1 MGFSFIKSIL
11 VPLLIF
17 SITFC
22 QILPSWARDDDK
34 DIRVVFVGI
43 KFKNV
48 PEQIREIIS
57 WRMTAILDT
66 QESLILTKPDAA
78 RIVYGRKKMSELIEK
93 QSLEAFLAF
102 AEQYKFD
109 HVFSGNLVNQSA
121 DSDKV
126 FLVGELSRY
135 DLATGNTNIYKISK
149 DYDKFGNELI
159 KFKEQYVE
167 SLLNNKDSERQPWSL
182 LVVGGIAIA
191 AVIVTGVLLS
201 AGGAKGN
208 ESEQGSDN

>member
-17 SITFC
+17 SITFF

-34 DIRVVFVGI
+34 DIRVAFVGI

-93 QSLEAFLAF
+93 QSLEAFLSF

-135 DLATGNTNIYKISK
+135 DLATGNTNTYKISK